1 MNLNFKILFCFLL
14 ASSLGISQK
23 VGLVLSG
30 GGAYGLAHIGVIK
43 ALEENNIP
51 IDYITGTSAGA
62 IIGSMYAAGYSPEEM
77 EHVVQQDEFINMTAG
92 VMEAKYNYYFKK
104 PSIDASWIRLRI
116 SKEFNLN
123 KSIPTNFTNSTMAD
137 FNFLSAY
144 SAVSAKANYNF
155 DSLFIPFRCVSSDIV
170 EKKPYIF
177 KEGHLNQA
185 VRASMTYPG
194 YFKPINVDGRLM
206 FDGGLYNNF
215 PTEVMYDE
223 FMPDII
229 IGVNFSDTLQKPD
242 QDDVISQIKSMI
254 IHRDDL
260 ALPCKNGV
268 IITPDFQVGLFDF
281 SNPLYAIE
289 KGYTSTLTLMD
300 SIKKLTN
307 RRVNKEKLQLKR
319 KDYKSDFDS
328 VIINK
333 VQIHGL
339 KGKKELFA
347 RKAILKNDE
356 EININQLKI
365 KYFRLFEDE
374 RVSFLYPLLTK
385 DKISGKYNLDL
396 DVKPEKPISA
406 EFGGVFSSKPINTG
420 FIGFN
425 YLNLSEVPIKLEVN
439 SYFGKFYGSVFGAME
454 ADAYNPF
461 RLRMKVF
468 GAINRWD
475 FFRSFA
481 TFFEDV
487 KPSYIIENESF
498 AGALLELPVSN
509 RGKFGI
515 KFKTGNYNMQYYQTE
530 SFTSIDTAD
539 ATDLFMNVMN
549 VYYEESSLNRKQFP
563 NKGMFFSFRGQLVNN
578 IENSIPGSTSPLV
591 TPALNNYHQ
600 WYSLH
605 GRFEKYFNI
614 TKYYSIGAEME
625 LHWQW
630 VSNFLDN
637 YTATMITAPSYQP
650 VLESKTLFLP
660 EHSGHDI
667 MGVGLKNIFHINSTI
682 DLRIESYLLQHY
694 TKILSSSYNIPYY
707 DLTNPFK
714 NRYYVLSSA
723 LVYESPIGPISAIL
737 NYMNA
742 RENPWSFMF
751 NFGYLIFNER
761 LMK

>member
-1 MNLNFKILFCFLL
+1 MNFYFKIALFLL
-14 ASSLGISQK
+14 LTPSVVIAQK

-51 IDYITGTSAGA
+51 IDYIAGTSAGA

-77 EHVVQQDEFINMTAG
+77 EYVVNQDVFIKMSAG
-92 VMEAKYNYYFKK
+92 EMESKYKYYFKK
-104 PSIDASWIRLRI
+104 PPIDASWIRLRI

-144 SAVSAKANYNF
+144 SAVSAKANYDF
-155 DSLFIPFRCVSSDIV
+155 DNLFIPFRCVSSDIV
-170 EKKPYIF
+170 EKKYYVF
-177 KEGHLNQA
+177 REGHLNQA

-194 YFKPINVDGRLM
+194 YFKPLNIDGKLM

-242 QDDVISQIKSMI
+242 QDDVISQLKSMI

-260 ALPCKNGV
+260 TLPCDNGI
-268 IITPDFQVGLFDF
+268 IITPEFQVGLFDF
-281 SNPLYAIE
+281 SNPGFAIQ
-289 KGYTSTLTLMD
+289 KGYSSTIELMD
-300 SIKKLTN
+300 SIENLLE
-307 RRVNKEKLQLKR
+307 RRVGKEVIQEKR
-319 KDYKSDFDS
+319 KAFKKDIDS
-328 VIINK
+328 IVINK
-333 VQIHGL
+333 VRIDGL
-339 KGKKELFA
+339 NGKKELFA
-347 RKAILKNDE
+347 RKAIIKKGE
-356 EININQLKI
+356 EINLDELKLR
-365 KYFRLFEDE
+365 YFRLFEDE
-374 RVSFLYPLLTK
+374 RVSFLYPLATK
-385 DKISGKYNLDL
+385 DKMSGKYTLNLN
-396 DVKPEKPISA
+396 VKPEKPITA
-406 EFGGVFSSKPINTG
+406 EFGGIFSSKPINTG

-425 YLNLSEVPIKLEVN
+425 YLNLSEVALKIEAN
-439 SYFGKFYGSVFGAME
+439 SYFGKFYGSVYGGIE
-454 ADAYNPF
+454 ADAYMPF
-461 RLRMKVF
+461 RFRMKIF
-468 GAINRWD
+468 GSINRWD
-475 FFRSFA
+475 YFRSFA

-487 KPSYIIENESF
+487 KPSFIIENENF
-498 AGALLELPVSN
+498 AGALFEVPVLN
-509 RGKFGI
+509 RGKLGI

-530 SFTSIDTAD
+530 NFTSGDTAD
-539 ATDLFMNVMN
+539 ATDLYMNVMN
-549 VYYEESSLNRKQFP
+549 IYYEESTLNRKQFP
-563 NKGMFFSFRGQLVNN
+563 NKGMFLSVKGQLVNN

-605 GRFEKYFNI
+605 GRFEKYFNLS
-614 TKYYSIGAEME
+614 KFYSLGTEME
-625 LHWQW
+625 VHWQW

-637 YTATMITAPSYQP
+637 YTATMITAPCYQP
-650 VLESKTLFLP
+650 VLENRTLYLP

-667 MGVGLKNIFHINSTI
+667 LGLGLKNIFHLNSTI

-694 TKILSSSYNIPYY
+694 TKILSSSYNLPYY
-707 DLTNPFK
+707 DITNPFK
-714 NRYYVLSSA
+714 SRYFILSSSI
-723 LVYESPIGPISAIL
+723 VYESPIGPVSAIV

-761 LMK
+761 LTK